1 MISESQ
7 KRAVKKYKKENFI
20 QVSYLIRKEFKY
32 QIEEHAKKHGES
44 INGFITRSVKN
55 QMEIDNRNENTQ
67 NPEKAENESN

>member
-7 KRAVKKYKKENFI
+7 KRAVKKYKKENYI

-55 QMEIDNRNENTQ
+55 QMEIDNQSEKENRAE
-67 NPEKAENESN
+67 NPENESN